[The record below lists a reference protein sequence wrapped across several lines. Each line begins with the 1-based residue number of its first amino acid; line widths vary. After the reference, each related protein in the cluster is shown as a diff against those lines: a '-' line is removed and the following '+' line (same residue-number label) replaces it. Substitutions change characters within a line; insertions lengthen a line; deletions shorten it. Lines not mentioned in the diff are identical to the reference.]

1 MGLKHFVG
9 VGTQN
14 GYRIARLDTAATQGA
29 GHLAAAGVKLPV
41 GQVNVI
47 INHRQFV
54 RVHPS
59 GPLQQRKRGEW
70 RIVCGGLVQVLVL
83 VHVTPM
89 SHPNHTIRDCSGY
102 FR

>member
-9 VGTQN
+9 VWTQDC
-14 GYRIARLDTAATQGA
+14 YRIARLDTAATQGT

-41 GQVNVI
+41 GQVHVI
-47 INHRQFV
+47 INHRQLV

-59 GPLQQRKRGEW
+59 GPLQQRERGKW

-83 VHVTPM
+83 VHVAPI